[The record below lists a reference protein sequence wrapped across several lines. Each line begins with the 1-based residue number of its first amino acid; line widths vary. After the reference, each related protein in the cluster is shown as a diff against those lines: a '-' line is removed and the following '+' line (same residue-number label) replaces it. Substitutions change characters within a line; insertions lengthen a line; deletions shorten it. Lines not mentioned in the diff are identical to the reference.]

1 MSGVVASNVM
11 HGLILASV
19 RHLHFFVEKNNINVF
34 DCGEK
39 KTARKMA
46 EALLK
51 LTESTS
57 LRGKV
62 VDGVHYFSVY
72 DFLNFLTGHERGD
85 EHARKVFFDLV
96 DESERGEELA
106 DSCHDFKFQG
116 PHGPETPCMTLCGL
130 QWLLA
135 NFGGKTA
142 AQCREIAEI
151 VFTRL
156 KASSSSGDAFRPFLV
171 EEGRRGDVDA
181 ASGAPG
187 SAQSKALDTLDALE
201 SVRLGKRKQTDELEC
216 IERVAKVC
224 ELIKSVQGFAD
235 SMTMLDSDWKDDA
248 CLVRRVRDFARD
260 SVLETASSLL
270 RPR

>member
-1 MSGVVASNVM
+1 M

-19 RHLHFFVEKNNINVF
+19 RHLHFFVEKNNMNVF

-57 LRGKV
+57 LRGKA

-85 EHARKVFFDLV
+85 EHARKVFFDLLNK
-96 DESERGEELA
+96 SEHREEIVGN
-106 DSCHDFKFQG
+106 CHDFKFQG
-116 PHGPETPCMTLCGL
+116 PQGPETPCMALCGL

-187 SAQSKALDTLDALE
+187 SAQSKALDALDALE
-201 SVRLGKRKQTDELEC
+201 SVRLGKRKETDELERT
-216 IERVAKVC
+216 ERVAKVC
-224 ELIKSVQGFAD
+224 ELNIKSVQGFAD
-235 SMTMLDSDWKDDA
+235 AMTMLDPDWKDDA
-248 CLVRRVRDFARD
+248 RLVRRVRDFARD

-270 RPR
+270 RPREPRAPR

>member
-1 MSGVVASNVM
+1 M
-11 HGLILASV
+11 
-19 RHLHFFVEKNNINVF
+19 
-34 DCGEK
+34 
-39 KTARKMA
+39 
-46 EALLK
+46 
-51 LTESTS
+51 
-57 LRGKV
+57 
-62 VDGVHYFSVY
+62 HYFSVY

-135 NFGGKTA
+135 NVGGKAA
-142 AQCREIAEI
+142 AQCREIAES
-151 VFTRL
+151 VFARL
-156 KASSSSGDAFRPFLV
+156 KAGDAFHPFLD
-171 EEGRRGDVDA
+171 EEGRRGDIDA

-201 SVRLGKRKQTDELEC
+201 SVRLGKRKETDELERT
-216 IERVAKVC
+216 ERVAKVC

>member
-1 MSGVVASNVM
+1 MAVAFRS
-11 HGLILASV
+11 LFLT
-19 RHLHFFVEKNNINVF
+19 KN
-34 DCGEK
+34 
-39 KTARKMA
+39 
-46 EALLK
+46 
-51 LTESTS
+51 TS
-57 LRGKV
+57 LRGV
-62 VDGVHYFSVY
+62 ETANGEQFFSVY
-72 DFLNFLTGHERGD
+72 DFLNFLTGRERGD
-85 EHARKVFFDLV
+85 EHAQKVFFYLA
-96 DESERGEELA
+96 EETEQGEEFW
-106 DSCHDFKFQG
+106 SRFHEFKVQG
-116 PHGPETPCMTLCGL
+116 LQGAEKAEGGEKAEGAEGAEEAEATVTPCMTLRSL
-130 QWLLA
+130 QWLLSV
-135 NFGGKTA
+135 FGDEMITRRRK
-142 AQCREIAEI
+142 IAESALAR
-151 VFTRL
+151 FE
-156 KASSSSGDAFRPFLV
+156 AGGSFHSFEPFQPFHPFLD

-187 SAQSKALDTLDALE
+187 SAQSKALDALE

>member
-1 MSGVVASNVM
+1 
-11 HGLILASV
+11 
-19 RHLHFFVEKNNINVF
+19 
-34 DCGEK
+34 
-39 KTARKMA
+39 MA

-187 SAQSKALDTLDALE
+187 SAQSKALDALDALE
-201 SVRLGKRKQTDELEC
+201 SVRLGKRKETDELERT
-216 IERVAKVC
+216 ERVAKVC
-224 ELIKSVQGFAD
+224 ELNIKSVQGFAD
-235 SMTMLDSDWKDDA
+235 AMTMLDPDWKDDA
-248 CLVRRVRDFARD
+248 RLVRRVRDFARD

-270 RPR
+270 RPREPRAPR